1 LYSIGSNGLPV
12 ATKAVPSV
20 HLIASYGVTSIL
32 ECGFDNGRMIGFS
45 WALFIVSIA
54 YYVKLPA

>member
-45 WALFIVSIA
+45 
-54 YYVKLPA
+54 